1 MALAQEITQNTLQ
14 TNLALDYL
22 VRPATE
28 TIGKQKTLLLLHGV
42 GSNEQDLMSLAPYM
56 PDNFTVISPRGP
68 FVLGEGRYA
77 WYQVD
82 FTTGKPQINAG
93 QEEQSREI
101 IRDFIAQVKA
111 IYSLDEVYLGGF
123 SQGAIMSY
131 TIGLTEPELVTGI
144 IAFSGRILQE
154 IRPLVADTDSLKN
167 LEVFIAHGTQD
178 ATLPVH
184 YAREAKAYLES
195 KGIIPA
201 YHELDMGHQITGE
214 VIVDVREWLKNTAN
228 KE

>member
-1 MALAQEITQNTLQ
+1 MALIEDIKQNMLQ

-28 TIGKQKTLLLLHGV
+28 GSGKQKALILLHGV
-42 GSNEQDLMSLAPYM
+42 GSNEQDLISLAPYM
-56 PDNFTVISPRGP
+56 PDDFTVISPRGL

-82 FTTGKPQINAG
+82 FSTGKPHVNEG

-111 IYSLDEVYLGGF
+111 FFGIEEVYLGGF

-131 TIGLTEPELVTGI
+131 TIGLTEPDLVAGI
-144 IAFSGRILQE
+144 IAFSGRILKE
-154 IRPLVADTDSLKN
+154 IRPLVATTDVVSN
-167 LEVFIAHGTQD
+167 LNIFIAHGTQD
-178 ATLPVH
+178 ATLPVN
-184 YAREAKAYLES
+184 YAREAKSFLES
-195 KGIIPA
+195 KGITPT
-201 YHELDMGHQITGE
+201 YHEVEMGHQITGE
-214 VIVDVREWLKNTAN
+214 VIVDVREWLKKPSK